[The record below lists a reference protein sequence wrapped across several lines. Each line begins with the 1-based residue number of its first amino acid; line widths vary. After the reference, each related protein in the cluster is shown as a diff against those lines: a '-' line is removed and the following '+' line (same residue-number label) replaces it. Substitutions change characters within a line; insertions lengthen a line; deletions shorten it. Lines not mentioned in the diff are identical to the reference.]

1 MSLCGKDIN
10 ETKYISCLTTLL
22 EKYNEIW
29 KKVKN
34 SLKKEFDSEPTYN
47 EKYLKAMIK
56 SYNRKVNTNFHNNK
70 IQKNVLLV
78 ISNFYLFCF

>member
-34 SLKKEFDSEPTYN
+34 GLKKEFDSEPTYN
-47 EKYLKAMIK
+47 EKYLKAKIK
-56 SYNRKVNTNFHNNK
+56 SYSGKININFHSNK
-70 IQKNVLLV
+70 IPKEGSQF
-78 ISNFYLFCF
+78 ISNFDQFCF